1 MKKTNEQLINDMMN
15 SHPLAQVFII
25 EAILEYSQHCV
36 ENRLPDNHIIDA
48 DTWQQ
53 LAMNL
58 QNDIILR
65 NMEEIYNG

>member
-25 EAILEYSQHCV
+25 ESILRYAKQCV
-36 ENRLPDNHIIDA
+36 EHRLPDNHIIDA